1 MYIITLYSFLFQNVT
16 KYKLNDETFKILL
29 METEEEN
36 VDYNLQW
43 SIKVYASPYK
53 CGTRKCDLCLT
64 VEI

>member
-64 VEI
+64 IEI